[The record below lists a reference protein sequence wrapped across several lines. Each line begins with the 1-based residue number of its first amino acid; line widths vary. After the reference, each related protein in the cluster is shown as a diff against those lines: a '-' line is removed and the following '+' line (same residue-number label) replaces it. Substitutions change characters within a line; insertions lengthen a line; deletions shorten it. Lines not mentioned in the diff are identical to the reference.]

1 MVNKKKI
8 WTPDEDAILIEN
20 YPFRSS
26 SEIGKQLG
34 RSMYCINNRAFLLG
48 LKKDPEYL
56 RAMLKEAGKSLQES
70 GKAHQFSKGHIPT
83 NKGQKMPEHVYE
95 RAKATMFKKG
105 HVPVNHKP
113 VGYERI
119 TRDGYVEVKV
129 AESNKFVLKHRR
141 IWEQANGSIPEGYN
155 VQFRDGDRQNFSLE
169 NLYLINRVEQFK
181 NVNCMY
187 ARYPKEIQLAIQAKG
202 ALQRQINKFKR
213 NE

>member
-1 MVNKKKI
+1 MRGRE
-8 WTPDEDAILIEN
+8 WTSEEDDFMRAHYPRESSNEVARKLRRSVVAVYGRAGILE
-20 YPFRSS
+20 
-26 SEIGKQLG
+26 
-34 RSMYCINNRAFLLG
+34 
-48 LKKDPEYL
+48 LKKTEEYHDATQKRL
-56 RAMLKEAGKSLQES
+56 AMQLAES
-70 GKAHQFSKGHIPT
+70 GKEHRFSKGHTPA
-83 NKGQKMPEHVYE
+83 NKGQKMPDHVYE
-95 RAKATMFKKG
+95 RAKVTMFKKG

-129 AESNKFVLKHRR
+129 AEPNKFVLKHRL
-141 IWEQANGSIPEGYN
+141 IWEQVNGLIPEGYN
-155 VQFRDGDRQNFSLE
+155 VQFRDGNRQNFSLE

-187 ARYPKEIQLAIQAKG
+187 ARYPKEVQLAIQAKA

>member
-1 MVNKKKI
+1 MESKKKL
-8 WTPDEDAILIEN
+8 WTSEEDAILIEN
-20 YPFRSS
+20 FPFKSS

-34 RSMYCINNRAFLLG
+34 RFVYSVNNRAFRLG
-48 LKKDPEYL
+48 LKKNPEYL
-56 RAMLKEAGKSLQES
+56 RVMQKELGKKLRES
-70 GKAHQFSKGHIPT
+70 GKSHQYAKGHTPF
-83 NKGQKMPEHVYE
+83 NKGKKMPEHVYE

-129 AESNKFVLKHRR
+129 AEPNKFVLKHRQ

-155 VQFRDGDRQNFSLE
+155 VQFRDGDRQNFSIE
-169 NLYLINRVEQFK
+169 NLYLISRSEQLK
-181 NVNCMY
+181 NENSMY

-202 ALQRQINKFKR
+202 ALQRQINKFQKH
-213 NE
+213 E